1 MERRMAKV
9 ACSVVNGIAIRLSEP
24 GYDDGTGKPARAA
37 GGYVTIPGPSSLHTG
52 VNNTAAYEPVISEVD
67 ADFIERWMEANQKN
81 PMVTSGMLAVLQGDQ
96 NEAANAGP
104 STESPADV
112 DPVEPQTE
120 PVEPEPETQ
129 VEENEPDAVDPSVP
143 VNAGDQP
150 VNPTP

>member
-52 VNNTAAYEPVISEVD
+52 VNNTVSYEPVVSEID

-81 PMVTSGMLAVLQGDQ
+81 PMVTSGMLVVLQGEQDGSDD
-96 NEAANAGP
+96 AGP
-104 STESPADV
+104 STEAPAET
-112 DPVEPQTE
+112 PPAESQEPTE
-120 PVEPEPETQ
+120 TPAPS
-129 VEENEPDAVDPSVP
+129 PDAAASQEPP
-143 VNAGDQP
+143 K
-150 VNPTP
+150 